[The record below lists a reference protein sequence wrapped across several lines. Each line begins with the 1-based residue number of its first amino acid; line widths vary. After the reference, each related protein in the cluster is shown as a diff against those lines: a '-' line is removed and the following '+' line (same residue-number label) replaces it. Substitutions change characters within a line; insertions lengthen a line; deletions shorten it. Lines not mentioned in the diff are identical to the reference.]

1 MARPLFLFAHG
12 AGAPSSSPW
21 MIRYAEGLA
30 KLGKVVA
37 FDYPYMQQGR
47 KSPDRLHVLIAAH
60 TEALNVARKGHRG
73 KVVLIGKSMGSRVGC
88 HVAVELAQ
96 ASQRTVDG
104 VICLGYPL
112 KGMGKTAKLRDEVLL
127 ALQTPILFAQ
137 GTRDSLCPLDLL
149 QEVRGKMQ
157 APNELYVVETGDHSL
172 KVTQG
177 RLKREALTQDDIDN
191 RVLTRVGE
199 FVANL

>member
-21 MIRYAEGLA
+21 MVRYAEGLA

-47 KSPDRLHVLIAAH
+47 KSPDRLNVLIAAH

-96 ASQRTVDG
+96 ASQRRVDG
-104 VICLGYPL
+104 VVCLGYPL
-112 KGMGKTAKLRDEVLL
+112 KGMGKTAKQRDEVLL
-127 ALQTPILFAQ
+127 ALQTPVLFAQ

-149 QEVRGKMQ
+149 QEVRAKMQ
-157 APNELYVVETGDHSL
+157 AANELYVVETGDHSL

-191 RVLTRVGE
+191 RVLARVGE